1 MGKISDDHLKLLY
14 SGGCNAAVSD
24 KLLREAKEHTA
35 RFNKLRR
42 IGLICK
48 QRMQGT
54 NDKLHYGKQMVASLF
69 ATFWFKNPGSDSLA
83 PVFSIFLVES
93 TIVES
98 NGLIRIL
105 RPFSFIF
112 SLIFIVSLLFWKKD

>member
-1 MGKISDDHLKLLY
+1 MIFWLIYLILTILLSYIFSFMVKNRFLK
-14 SGGCNAAVSD
+14 V
-24 KLLREAKEHTA
+24 
-35 RFNKLRR
+35 
-42 IGLICK
+42 LIFSF
-48 QRMQGT
+48 T
-54 NDKLHYGKQMVASLF
+54 LSLF

-112 SLIFIVSLLFWKKD
+112 SLVFIVSLLFWKKD

>member
-1 MGKISDDHLKLLY
+1 MIFWLIYLILTIVLSYIFSSMVKNRFLK
-14 SGGCNAAVSD
+14 V
-24 KLLREAKEHTA
+24 
-35 RFNKLRR
+35 
-42 IGLICK
+42 LIFSF
-48 QRMQGT
+48 T
-54 NDKLHYGKQMVASLF
+54 LSLF
-69 ATFWFKNPGSDSLA
+69 ATFWFKNPGGDSLA

-112 SLIFIVSLLFWKKD
+112 SLVFIVSLLFWKKD

>member
-1 MGKISDDHLKLLY
+1 MDTHGEGENTHGYTRMHTKKI
-14 SGGCNAAVSD
+14 
-24 KLLREAKEHTA
+24 HTA
-35 RFNKLRR
+35 EENTHGQNTHGIHTEILQLCSQTK
-42 IGLICK
+42 IHTEIHTVTHGIH
-48 QRMQGT
+48 T
-54 NDKLHYGKQMVASLF
+54 NT
-69 ATFWFKNPGSDSLA
+69 TFWFKNPGSDSLA